1 MDPRDDPQPPE
12 SKAQSPADPSG
23 AQEFPHHQGPE
34 PDPSVAPGAPT
45 ATSGP
50 AWSAPAKTVHVARF
64 GRRWIHVITAVVFVV
79 VGIGVP
85 LLATRS
91 PGSTSSPIATASPG
105 GSSTS
110 DTWTAS
116 ETTSVTSRP
125 FESPPDSGRALNDKD
140 LQAFINRC
148 RKSQDVWRDVKIDW
162 PQALDVPI
170 GDSVEYMVV
179 ADAASQPA
187 PATAVI
193 PGKDVR
199 SDSATVQCTLG
210 ARLTSVDKSVG
221 VYSDSSQGDWT
232 VQQFNPG
239 GKLYWSW
246 TISSQHAGDHQLRL
260 ELRPVA
266 AVVQPALNGNAGD
279 VYTGTATST
288 FQQISTVH
296 VLPLAQPTA
305 VATTATSSPAPV
317 PAEKPKGDFIQ
328 RLADWIQEHKGP
340 LAVIG
345 AFIVAVVI
353 ATLTAIR
360 EVRKKF
366 REVFRKRGRRSPGAK
381 PIRAQA
387 RAASDA
393 RADGNNSEPR
403 SAAEKSATTT
413 RKATANAAA
422 GTVKK
427 AAPKKQTGPKQRGA
441 SGPGIDL
448 SVHDEKQDQGK

>member
-1 MDPRDDPQPPE
+1 
-12 SKAQSPADPSG
+12 
-23 AQEFPHHQGPE
+23 
-34 PDPSVAPGAPT
+34 
-45 ATSGP
+45 
-50 AWSAPAKTVHVARF
+50 
-64 GRRWIHVITAVVFVV
+64 
-79 VGIGVP
+79 
-85 LLATRS
+85 
-91 PGSTSSPIATASPG
+91 
-105 GSSTS
+105 
-110 DTWTAS
+110 
-116 ETTSVTSRP
+116 
-125 FESPPDSGRALNDKD
+125 
-140 LQAFINRC
+140 
-148 RKSQDVWRDVKIDW
+148 
-162 PQALDVPI
+162 LDVPI